1 MFWNFTVFES
11 EFMVNIMNWLSP
23 KTLYSYV
30 WKYVRM
36 LLSQQPFALYC
47 SVSNKSGNHKNEIRI
62 VQFYCMTVKM
72 LNETGLFELSKK

>member
-1 MFWNFTVFES
+1 MKFHGVFES

-23 KTLYSYV
+23 KTQRMKIYI
-30 WKYVRM
+30 RM
-36 LLSQQPFALYC
+36 LLSQQPFALLF
-47 SVSNKSGNHKNEIRI
+47 SISNKSGNHKNEIRI